1 MPISILLAD
10 DHAIVRE
17 GIRALL
23 ENRGKE
29 IVIRGEASDGKEAL
43 ELAFKKPADVYVF
56 DIAMPRLNG
65 LEAAQRL
72 LRSDRNAK
80 VICLT
85 MHNDRVL
92 LQKAM
97 EAGVRGYVLKEN
109 TAEDLV
115 RAIIAVSRGGF
126 YFSSSVRGFI
136 PNGIPADR
144 RGAPRSSSDSLTP
157 KEREIIQLIAEG
169 LADKDISRRLRISC
183 NTVHTHRNN
192 IARKLDIHKQTD
204 LVRFAIREKIA
215 VV

>member
-1 MPISILLAD
+1 MPINILLAD

-23 ENRGKE
+23 ESRGKE
-29 IVIRGEASDGKEAL
+29 IVIGGEASDGKEAL
-43 ELAFKKPADVYVF
+43 ELAAKKPADVYVL

-65 LEAAQRL
+65 LEAALRL
-72 LRSDRNAK
+72 LKTDKNAK
-80 VICLT
+80 IVCLT

-92 LQKAM
+92 LQKAL

-109 TAEDLV
+109 TSEDLV
-115 RAIIAVSRGGF
+115 KAIIAVSRGGF
-126 YFSSSVRGFI
+126 YFSASVRGLM
-136 PNGIPADR
+136 PAGIPFER
-144 RGAPRSSSDSLTP
+144 RGVPRNSAGSLTP

-169 LADKDISRRLRISC
+169 QADKDISRRLKISC
-183 NTVHTHRNN
+183 NTVHAHRNN